1 MSNDSNSEYLE
12 TWFSPGTYRRPEKG
26 KVLNHNLSLSIDTK
40 TFFIPLLWNSK
51 FIVNPPNTFP

>member
-40 TFFIPLLWNSK
+40 TFFLFLYFGTVSL
-51 FIVNPPNTFP
+51 